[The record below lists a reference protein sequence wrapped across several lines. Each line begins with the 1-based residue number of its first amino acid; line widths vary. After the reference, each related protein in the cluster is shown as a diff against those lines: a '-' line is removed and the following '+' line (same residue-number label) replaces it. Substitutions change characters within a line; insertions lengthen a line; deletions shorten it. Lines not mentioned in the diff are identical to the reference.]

1 MQFFRFLSLFIVKP
15 IIYSGYLNISK
26 KDLAMFEKETYQLS
40 KQEVVELFN
49 FGLEMENELEAYLRF
64 EFENSEN
71 LKED

>member
-1 MQFFRFLSLFIVKP
+1 
-15 IIYSGYLNISK
+15 
-26 KDLAMFEKETYQLS
+26 MFEKETYQLS